1 MEDDPIQ
8 MNDRFLTRRHLLTRA
23 AAVAGGLAGSKLIR
37 TWNGVEVLAAP
48 AGAAPQRVPT
58 GKLTVSLPNRIVA
71 LDPMGATAA
80 EPAVRTVAA
89 HIFDPLVALDFRTRR
104 YAPALAVKW
113 ETPDPTTWLFTLRP
127 GARFHDGSPVTARD
141 VKASLERI
149 MTMPG
154 AFVPVWSPVASI
166 ETPSDTTVRI
176 RTRVPMG
183 TMLASL
189 SLLSILPADKMN
201 APGFF
206 DRPIGTGPFRV
217 ASYQP
222 GASLVLDASP
232 TYWGT
237 AAGVKTLEFKEIPE
251 LAARVTALITGEIDL
266 TYEFPPEQAGALGR
280 RSDIRLVNVP
290 SYGYYFIWMNLKRTP
305 FTDKRVRQAL
315 VAGLDINTMLKTLL
329 PGIARPMSAP
339 FPSTVFGHTIQR
351 PAYAYNAAQA
361 RQLLAAAGY
370 PNGFEATM
378 IWNPGSGPQDRE
390 LAQALFSYW
399 SAIGVRIRDGQSE
412 RAEWI
417 ARLNRLDWDL
427 DFQTNFVITGD
438 ADYVLRRL
446 YTTQANRQ
454 GYANPQFDQTVNTAS
469 QTVGELQRKVLYAQA
484 SAMIWEDI
492 AGIFPFELLQVYAHR
507 QGVQGF
513 VPSPS
518 FPTFTKVTVQR

>member
-1 MEDDPIQ
+1 MDDDPIR
-8 MNDRFLTRRHLLTRA
+8 MAHRYLTRRQLLDGA
-23 AAVAGGLAGSKLIR
+23 AALAGGFAASRLIR
-37 TWNGVEVLAAP
+37 TWSGVEVLAAP
-48 AGAAPQRVPT
+48 SGTAPQRSPT

-71 LDPMGATAA
+71 LDPMGAPAA

-89 HIFDPLVALDFRTRR
+89 HIYDPLVALDFRTRR
-104 YAPALAVKW
+104 YTPALAVRW
-113 ETPDPTTWLFTLRP
+113 ETPDPNTWLFTLRP

-141 VKASLERI
+141 VRASLERI
-149 MTMPG
+149 MTLPG
-154 AFVPVWSPVASI
+154 AFVPVWSPVAAI
-166 ETPSDTTVRI
+166 DTPADTTVRI

-189 SLLSILPADKMN
+189 SLLSILPADKVN
-201 APGFF
+201 TPGFF
-206 DRPIGTGPFRV
+206 DRPIGSGPFRV
-217 ASYQP
+217 VSYQP
-222 GASLVLDASP
+222 GAALVLEANP
-232 TYWGT
+232 NYWGA

-251 LAARVTALITGEIDL
+251 LAARMTALITGEIDL
-266 TYEFPPEQAGALGR
+266 TYEFPPEQVRALER
-280 RSDIRLVNVP
+280 RSDIRLATVP

-305 FTDKRVRQAL
+305 YTDKRVRQAL
-315 VAGLDINTMLKTLL
+315 VAALDINTMLKTLM
-329 PGIARPMSAP
+329 PGIARPMNAP
-339 FPSTVFGHTIQR
+339 FPSTVFGYTPQR
-351 PAYAYNAAQA
+351 PEYVYNPAQA

-370 PNGFEATM
+370 PNGFEGTM

-399 SAIGVRIRDGQSE
+399 SAVGVRVRDGQSE

-454 GYANPQFDQTVNTAS
+454 GYANPEFDQTVNTAS

-507 QGVQGF
+507 RSVQGF

-518 FPTFTKVTVQR
+518 FPTFTRATVQR